1 VHTRF
6 QQSNPDSPLIAEVKI
21 YEYDLLRALMA
32 ILTVFP
38 IPLTSF

>member
-1 VHTRF
+1 MNLGRTV
-6 QQSNPDSPLIAEVKI
+6 

-38 IPLTSF
+38 IPLTSFWRALHSLPPHV